1 MLTSKLTT
9 VLTIAIAVVAATAH
23 AAPPV
28 EDVGEP
34 DSFGHR
40 ATYLGFA
47 QTIRLAFQGACAGVP
62 PTSRCVHID
71 PKPDLTLYADRD
83 LAQIRLP
90 ANASN
95 SLLCFDLS
103 RNFTL
108 RFHNTSA
115 MPQPALFSDR
125 ALITIDNPVLDDPSL
140 IDPDTGIPY
149 NGRMPLILPLSSDSH
164 VIDAGRVEVRTEGVS
179 RACIDGF
186 ASKQRLRLR
195 GFTEKQA
202 DAFFAAP
209 MTVSFGVELR
219 LTSVELLSYSY
230 GVRLYGDDFA
240 PAK

>member
-9 VLTIAIAVVAATAH
+9 VLTIAIAGLAATAH

-47 QTIRLAFQGACAGVP
+47 QTIRLVFQATCAGVP
-62 PTSRCVHID
+62 STSRCVHID
-71 PKPDLTLYADRD
+71 PKPDLTLYTDRG
-83 LAQIRLP
+83 LAQIRLR

-103 RNFTL
+103 RNFTV
-108 RFHNTSA
+108 RFRNTSA
-115 MPQPALFSDR
+115 MPQPALFTDR
-125 ALITIDNPVLDDPSL
+125 ALITIDNQVLDDPSL
-140 IDPDTGIPY
+140 IDPDTRLPY

-164 VIDAGRVEVRTEGVS
+164 VIDDGRLEERTEGVS

-202 DAFFAAP
+202 AA
-209 MTVSFGVELR
+209 SLR
-219 LTSVELLSYSY
+219 H
-230 GVRLYGDDFA
+230 
-240 PAK
+240 P